1 MKKHLYLVLIS
12 LFALN
17 SCSDDIVST
26 ESPDDALIRP
36 ILFLSGTSNFNTI
49 DTDEIS
55 IQNVQIVNDVLIID
69 ATYPGGCDIHST
81 ALFSRTGFLETS
93 PVQLSMKL
101 IHHSYTD
108 TCSNIISEKFYFDL
122 KSVATLYNLAYRD
135 DSGTVLLN
143 ILDSDSTNYY
153 LPQPEYEF

>member
-1 MKKHLYLVLIS
+1 MKKHIYLVLIS
-12 LFALN
+12 LLTLN
-17 SCSDDIVST
+17 SCSDDIVNT
-26 ESPDDALIRP
+26 EIPDDALIRP

-49 DTDEIS
+49 NTDEIS

-93 PVQLSMKL
+93 PVQLYMKL

-108 TCSNIISEKFYFDL
+108 TCSKIISEKFYFDL

-135 DSGTVLLN
+135 DSGNVLLN

-153 LPQPEYEF
+153 LPQPEYVF

>member
-12 LFALN
+12 FFALN
-17 SCSDDIVST
+17 SCSDDIVNT
-26 ESPDDALIRP
+26 KIPDDALIRP

-55 IQNVQIVNDVLIID
+55 IQNVQIVDDVLIID

-81 ALFSRTGFLETS
+81 ALFSSTGFLETS
-93 PVQLSMKL
+93 PGQLSMKL

-122 KSVATLYNLAYRD
+122 KSVATLYNLANRD

-143 ILDSDSTNYY
+143 IFDSDSTNYY